1 MDKPKVN
8 LTTLSHEVMNY
19 CSSLKFLKER
29 GLQGLILTGGE
40 DNVNGD
46 VEWNQVVSGQLQ
58 RWAMPASE
66 TQLGNIPPNILL
78 SSQLINLLNLGK
90 GHTAKTA
97 LTHMQVEPDLFLG
110 ATGLMSD
117 IVLEHSV
124 GPWVDGE
131 CLVTTHFMTEWRCQD
146 LPSLQT
152 QQESMLAGK
161 DQICM
166 RYF

>member
-29 GLQGLILTGGE
+29 NGVKLSQANCKGG
-40 DNVNGD
+40 
-46 VEWNQVVSGQLQ
+46 SCL
-58 RWAMPASE
+58 PAKH
-66 TQLGNIPPNILL
+66 
-78 SSQLINLLNLGK
+78 NLLNLGK

-97 LTHMQVEPDLFLG
+97 LTHMQAEPDLFLG

-124 GPWVDGE
+124 GPWVYGE
-131 CLVTTHFMTEWRCQD
+131 CLVTTYFMTEWGCQD

-152 QQESMLAGK
+152 QQESMLAAK